1 MQIAICEDERCMLS
15 ELNNLIAGEN
25 RSIDTYTD
33 AADLLVQYEQGRRYD
48 VVFTDI
54 VMNELDGMT
63 LCEKLR
69 EYDKAVFLVA
79 ITNYIEYAPKGYEN
93 GVFRYLLKPVTKED
107 IEQVMEK
114 IQEAGQK
121 SRKIVIESFQG
132 QKVISGEDILYV
144 EVSGRYLDIYCEN
157 DKFTIMKSLK
167 DFEEEW
173 NDGRFYKIH
182 RNYLVNLERVCEF
195 NTSEVKLDNGTK
207 LQISRR
213 QSACFKE
220 TLMKYLLS
228 SGE

>member
-1 MQIAICEDERCMLS
+1 MQIAICEDESSMLS
-15 ELNNLIAGEN
+15 ELNNLIMGEN

-33 AADLLVQYEQGRRYD
+33 SVDLLKQYEKGKRYD

-54 VMNELDGMT
+54 VMNDMDGMT

-69 EYDKAVFLVA
+69 DYDKKVFLIV

-93 GVFRYLLKPVTKED
+93 GVFRYLLKPVTKDD
-107 IEQVMEK
+107 IEQVMDK
-114 IQEAGQK
+114 ISESAQK
-121 SRKIVIESFQG
+121 GKKRVIETFQG
-132 QKVISGEDILYV
+132 QKVIAGEDILYV

-157 DKFTIMKSLK
+157 DKFTLMKSLK

-220 TLMKYLLS
+220 ALMNYVLS
-228 SGE
+228 TSE